1 MGGIQLKDAQM
12 PCILHWN
19 QNYFVVLYKID
30 KKELFHIADPGK
42 GLIKLSL
49 EDFCKHWISTGEQGI
64 RGAVLLL
71 TPTEKFKSF
80 HVDEQPNNSKHV
92 LRKYIFKWGSQLNCV
107 RGVFP
112 LGINLGRRE
121 AIFNRVSTTRSLRQ
135 RKVT

>member
-92 LRKYIFKWGSQLNCV
+92 LRKYIFKWGSQLNGAFS
-107 RGVFP
+107 R
-112 LGINLGRRE
+112 
-121 AIFNRVSTTRSLRQ
+121 
-135 RKVT
+135 